1 MRKAHRAASVIAAFC
16 GSVFL
21 LFLVAPIARLIG
33 AGGAQ
38 GVQHLFSDGELRSA
52 LTLTALTATSA
63 TALAILGGTP
73 LAYVLERRQFRGRAL
88 VAALI
93 DLPLLIPHPVA
104 GIALLL
110 VLGRKSLVGLS
121 LIHI

>member
-1 MRKAHRAASVIAAFC
+1 MRLLARPLMLGCPKTVLVPESGSMMSRIIRIVIAAFC

-52 LTLTALTATSA
+52 LALTAMTATSA

-73 LAYVLERRQFRGRAL
+73 LAYVLERRPVSYTHL
-88 VAALI
+88 T
-93 DLPLLIPHPVA
+93 LPTN
-104 GIALLL
+104 
-110 VLGRKSLVGLS
+110 
-121 LIHI
+121 